1 MEAKSRG
8 DFVLERI
15 GLWSEV
21 LWEILLRMSEARI
34 NPPAG
39 VTDVLLELERD
50 GLVVS
55 VAAVAGL

>member
-1 MEAKSRG
+1 MEAKSPG
-8 DFVLERI
+8 DFVLDRI
-15 GLWSEV
+15 DLGSEV
-21 LWEILLRMSEARI
+21 LWEILRRMSEARI